1 MTTYLYALDGEA
13 VAVYTAYEQ
22 HTAHAND
29 TTTQSSQPTQPE
41 KVPEHTVKNAL
52 DNTLS
57 NHNNHLIN
65 NPINKQVNSYQPLK
79 LQDIPVELQSLIQ
92 EDAIEFDGVDKYA
105 KLDALQN
112 NQNDANQTSLTNTKT
127 QPNTDSTTNSID
139 ELDKHLVLNLKNLSD
154 KTLQQLQQTLP
165 LQIIPI
171 RNLLTCWQQTQI
183 YHVFKAMQVL
193 RWREEHTF
201 CSRCGGRTS
210 QHRRELAMVCNTCN
224 YRQYP
229 RLQPC
234 VIVAV
239 TRKVNHA
246 GKTKS
251 QILLAKDRR
260 FKRDMYSVLAG
271 FVEVGETLEQAVER
285 EIFEE
290 TAIRVGNIRY
300 LASQPW
306 AFPSNIMIAFQ
317 AEYVSGEINIDTDEL
332 LHAEFY
338 DYDALPN
345 VPPQGSI
352 SYAMIRHIC
361 DNQPFQL

>member
-1 MTTYLYALDGEA
+1 MTTYLYALDGEV
-13 VAVYTAYEQ
+13 VAVYTTYKQ
-22 HTAHAND
+22 DVSHDVITSTPNK
-29 TTTQSSQPTQPE
+29 SSQQLTESVEQKP
-41 KVPEHTVKNAL
+41 VG
-52 DNTLS
+52 
-57 NHNNHLIN
+57 
-65 NPINKQVNSYQPLK
+65 KQEIVDTYQPLK
-79 LQDIPVELQSLIQ
+79 LQDLPIELQVLIQ
-92 EDAIEFDGVDKYA
+92 EDAIEFDGVDKYLQQDAPQNRQNLSDIQTRTEA
-105 KLDALQN
+105 KPVNPTYQV
-112 NQNDANQTSLTNTKT
+112 
-127 QPNTDSTTNSID
+127 
-139 ELDKHLVLNLKNLSD
+139 DKHLVINLKNLPD
-154 KTLQQLQQTLP
+154 HIIHQLQHTLP
-165 LQIIPI
+165 IQLVSI
-171 RNLLTCWQQTQI
+171 RELLTYWQQTQI

-210 QHRRELAMVCNTCN
+210 QHRYELAMVCNTCH

-239 TRKVNHA
+239 TRKVSHA

-285 EIFEE
+285 ETFEE
-290 TAIRVGNIRY
+290 TAIRVGNMRY

-332 LHAEFY
+332 LDAKFY
-338 DYDALPN
+338 DYDKLPN
-345 VPPQGSI
+345 IPPKGSI

-361 DNQPFQL
+361 DNQPLQL